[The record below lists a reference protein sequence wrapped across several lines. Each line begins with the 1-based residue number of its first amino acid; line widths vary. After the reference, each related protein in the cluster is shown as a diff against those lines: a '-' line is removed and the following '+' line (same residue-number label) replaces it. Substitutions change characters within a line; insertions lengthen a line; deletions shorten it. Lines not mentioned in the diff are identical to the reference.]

1 MKQKK
6 GIGKYDKYLLTQSVG
21 KQYVCFD
28 LYLSRFELKNFLS
41 HLPQENEVFKMISP
55 AGGWSSCSLVM
66 WIATQCTIDNMLVT
80 TLRVGQKELD
90 AIAALKKKGKIKNIE
105 FLLSGLAKENKIREK
120 DYGYSQNFEKICER
134 EGIKYRYVKNH
145 SKVIL
150 LDTDKGKFVIETSS
164 NFNENPKIEQFSFEK
179 SEELHDFY
187 KRIFEE
193 LQGVE

>member
-1 MKQKK
+1 MRQKK
-6 GIGKYDKYLLTQSVG
+6 GTGKYDKYLLRQSVG

-28 LYLSRFELKNFLS
+28 LYLSRLELRNFLD
-41 HLPQENEVFKMISP
+41 HLPQENEVFKLVSP

-66 WIATQCTIDNMLVT
+66 WIATQCTINNMLVT

-90 AIAALKKKGKIKNIE
+90 AIVLLKKKEKIKNIE
-105 FLLSGLAKENKIREK
+105 FLLSGLAKENKVRGK

-134 EGIKYRYVKNH
+134 KGIKYRYVKNH

-193 LQGVE
+193 LLGVE